1 MTDSSDLKV
10 ADEPMDGDETP
21 TCGPKPYGR
30 ITQVLRAAME
40 SDGWANS
47 TTYCVKLSVDM
58 DAFNALC
65 DDVDALHKALEDE
78 NASLREQNAK
88 LRETVAEHARSNVE
102 AVTSLDRLGDAVKKF
117 DDLNLWGV
125 DYVAYPVGCDMR
137 TICPRCK
144 VDGYGRT
151 HTVMQLNLN
160 IDGSWSLVN
169 DRGDTYHDMAAFAHH
184 QPDVKDTLLE
194 MIGELMSTPMNKLRA
209 DELAE
214 KYAKNFTLA
223 EDCEDGD
230 DDE

>member
-1 MTDSSDLKV
+1 MTDSSDLKM
-10 ADEPMDGDETP
+10 ADEPMDGDDKQACT
-21 TCGPKPYGR
+21 PKPYGP
-30 ITQVLRAAME
+30 ITQGLRDLMVE
-40 SDGWANS
+40 SNQWLFGQ
-47 TTYCVKLSVDM
+47 TGRGHKTLSCSM
-58 DAFNALC
+58 QRFIEACNAIDA
-65 DDVDALHKALEDE
+65 VHKALEDE
-78 NASLREQNAK
+78 NAK
-88 LRETVAEHARSNVE
+88 LRKELKERPIAGDSEVMAFVE
-102 AVTSLDRLGDAVKKF
+102 RLGDAVEKF
-117 DDLNLWGV
+117 EDLELWGV

-137 TICPRCK
+137 TIRPMCK

-151 HTVMQLNLN
+151 HTVMQLILN
-160 IDGSWSLVN
+160 SDGSWSLVN

>member
-10 ADEPMDGDETP
+10 TDEPMDGDETP

-65 DDVDALHKALEDE
+65 DDIDALHKALEDE
-78 NASLREQNAK
+78 NATLREQNAK
-88 LRETVAEHARSNVE
+88 LR
-102 AVTSLDRLGDAVKKF
+102 RLGDAVKKF

-137 TICPRCK
+137 TISPMCK

-151 HTVMQLNLN
+151 HKVMQLILN
-160 IDGSWSLVN
+160 NDGSWSLVN
-169 DRGDTYHDMAAFAHH
+169 DRGDTYHNMAAFAHH
-184 QPDVKDTLLE
+184 QPDVKGTLLE

-209 DELAE
+209 DKLAE
-214 KYAKNFTLA
+214 KYAKNFTMA